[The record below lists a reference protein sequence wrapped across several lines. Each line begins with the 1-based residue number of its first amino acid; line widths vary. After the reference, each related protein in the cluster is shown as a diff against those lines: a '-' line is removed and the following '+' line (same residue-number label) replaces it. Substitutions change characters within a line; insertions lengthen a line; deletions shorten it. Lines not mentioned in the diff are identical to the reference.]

1 MMDNISDYK
10 NLHKQ
15 KMLFI
20 LASGPSL
27 SDLDLSLLKNKMV
40 MGLNRS
46 ILTYPEPYYQCVF
59 DHRLF
64 DLYLEDFKKVRQ
76 LFTLEDRPLGLTLK
90 LLGGE
95 GFSFDLEE
103 GIYSGYTIS
112 YFALQVAVYMGFKKI
127 FFLGL
132 DLKHDGPKTHFFGQ
146 DQQTLEHEN
155 TEFPKMIKM
164 LNFGAETLASSDIE
178 VYNCSPT
185 STLTTFKKIS
195 YLDALSY

>member
-1 MMDNISDYK
+1 MKLISDYK
-10 NLHKQ
+10 NLHIGK
-15 KMLFI
+15 KLFI

-27 SDLDLSLLKNKMV
+27 AEQDLSLLKNKMV

-46 ILTYPEPYYQCVF
+46 ILTYPSRYYQCVF
-59 DHRLF
+59 DYRLF
-64 DLYLEDFKKVRQ
+64 DLYLEEFKKVRQ
-76 LFTLEDRPLGLTLK
+76 LFTLEDRPLGLPLK

-132 DLKHDGPKTHFFGQ
+132 DLKHEGPKTHFFGQ
-146 DQQTLEHEN
+146 DSQTLNHEQ
-155 TEFPKMIKM
+155 TEFPKMLKM
-164 LNFGAETLASSDIE
+164 LNFGAQTLASSDVE
-178 VYNCSPT
+178 VYNCSPS
-185 STLTTFKKIS
+185 STLETFKKIN
-195 YLDALSY
+195 YLDSVAL

>member
-1 MMDNISDYK
+1 MEQISDYK
-10 NLHKQ
+10 NLHLGK
-15 KMLFI
+15 KLFI

-27 SDLDLSLLKNKMV
+27 NDLKLSLLKNKIV

-46 ILTYPEPYYQCVF
+46 ILVYPAPYYQCVF

-64 DLYLEDFKKVRQ
+64 DLYFDSFKEVRK
-76 LFTLEDRPLGLTLK
+76 LFTLEDRPLGLPLK

-95 GFSFDLEE
+95 GFSTDLEE

-132 DLKHDGPKTHFFGQ
+132 DLKHSGPKTHFFGQ
-146 DQQTLEHEN
+146 DSQTVNHEQ
-155 TEFPKMIKM
+155 TEFPKMLKM
-164 LNFGAETLASSDIE
+164 LDFGANFLASMDVE
-178 VYNCSPT
+178 VYNCSLN
-185 STLTTFKKIS
+185 STLHSFQKIS
-195 YLDALSY
+195 YLQAISY